1 MTPDIDAIRKRAEA
15 ATEGPWG
22 ICKHG
27 VWNLQAPDHPGL
39 GYWDEGH
46 LMMTED
52 PQGASGFE
60 RSEDADFAACA
71 RTDIPALLDHIE
83 SQAERIKELERRE
96 YEPRL
101 TRWRWGDYWKPTMT
115 NRVHAG
121 VGNDALEAAI
131 CTYLKAVDGS

>member
-83 SQAERIKELERRE
+83 SQDDLIRKLEQTLHKVQAE
-96 YEPRL
+96 
-101 TRWRWGDYWKPTMT
+101 
-115 NRVHAG
+115 NAG